1 MQGEGKSLPRGAAG
15 DRREVPRHADADPV
29 PEGLTWS
36 ESPSESPSCSCW
48 PASMTRSSTGR
59 SEMASRRR
67 TALLLAGVI
76 AGHAL
81 VVGAAAMWWV
91 RRAAPAASET
101 TLEALGA
108 YGVVPPFTLTERS
121 GRRVSRDDLRGL
133 VWVVDFIYTE
143 CTETCPTQSLQ
154 LARLQRD
161 FQDATSLR
169 LVSITVD
176 PEHDTPEVLAR
187 YAARYVAGDRWWFLT
202 GDKRD
207 IYCLAEQ
214 GFHLGVVD
222 PAAPAQPSCGRAL
235 GFGPARAWA
244 NHGSKGL
251 VMHSARVV
259 LIDGAT
265 VIRAYHLA
273 TDEESMVR
281 LRANLR
287 RLLASPARREGR
299 TQ

>member
-1 MQGEGKSLPRGAAG
+1 MAG
-15 DRREVPRHADADPV
+15 
-29 PEGLTWS
+29 
-36 ESPSESPSCSCW
+36 
-48 PASMTRSSTGR
+48 
-59 SEMASRRR
+59 RRR
-67 TALLLAGVI
+67 AALLFAGVI
-76 AGHAL
+76 AGSAL
-81 VVGAAAMWWV
+81 MVGAAATWWAH
-91 RRAAPAASET
+91 RAAPAASEA
-101 TLEALGA
+101 TLEILGT

-154 LARLQRD
+154 LARLQRE
-161 FQDATSLR
+161 FHDATDLR

-176 PEHDTPEVLAR
+176 PAHDTPEVLTR
-187 YAARYVAGDRWWFLT
+187 YAARYGAGAQWWFLT

-207 IYCLAEQ
+207 IHCLAQQ

-222 PAAPAQPSCGRAL
+222 PASPAEPSCGQAL
-235 GFGPARAWA
+235 RFGPSRAWA
-244 NHGSKGL
+244 SHGSKGL

-259 LIDGAT
+259 LVDGAAG
-265 VIRAYHLA
+265 IRAYHLA
-273 TDEESMVR
+273 TDEESMAH

-287 RLLASPARREGR
+287 RLLSAHSRREGR